1 MRITKVNVK
10 DGGRNK
16 MVLIHRKTTGAQ
28 LVYSEQAISNETNNI
43 LPQKKLDSFDLS
55 ILNKTIIR
63 FETAKKQK
71 LNLDQYKD
79 IEKIFRYPKQ
89 NLPNKI
95 KAEEIL
101 PFLNHKFQQ
110 TVKFWKD
117 GKEESFNLTQLI
129 MDAVNAQDRRL
140 LQPYYDWKATY
151 IQTKSDLLKKSIAHN
166 RIDLTDNMSKR
177 KKALQKWEND
187 FTTTGSID
195 LSSYHKRYMLDVLCT
210 ALQKVKPVVDER
222 GKMNSNAYHRD
233 LKKTLQNHQPAIFG
247 TRENPNETNRND
259 EQFSI
264 FHLEVVKYLEH
275 YFPIKTSK
283 RRNTADD
290 IAHYLKADTLKSTV
304 QKQLI
309 NAIRANIIQQGKTN
323 HHALKADTT
332 SNDLIRIKTNEA
344 FVMNLISTC
353 AFAANNIRNIVD
365 NEQTGDVLGKREFRS
380 SIAEPR
386 INTQLYSFFFGEKLS
401 TNEADKKTQL
411 WAIRGAVQ
419 QIRNNVNHYKK
430 DALNTI
436 FKINNF
442 ENPTTT
448 DPKQQTNYTDTIY
461 KTLFDKELESIP
473 EAFAQQLKTGGALS
487 YYTLEDLR
495 TLLTTFQ
502 FSLCRSTIPFA
513 PGFKKVLNGGI
524 NYQNAEE
531 KEDFYNLELRSYLS
545 KKSKENFAEEA
556 YNAHYFLLKLIY
568 NNLFLPK
575 FTTDIKAFAEAVIFV
590 QVQNKKQAEKSKRP
604 KAYAFEA
611 VRPMTKTDTIADY
624 MAYVQS
630 ELMQEH
636 NKKEEKVTDETRINF
651 EKFVL
656 QVFIKGFDSFLRAKE
671 FDFVQLPQPQL
682 TATDSNQQKADKLNA
697 LEKAITAHCKLT
709 PQYAKTDDDTHIAF
723 YVFGKLLDA
732 GHLSNLRNELIKFR
746 ESVNEFKFQHL
757 LEIIEICL
765 LSADVVPTDY
775 RKLYPTAAD
784 CLARL
789 TPFIEKGADINNWND
804 LYVQTDKQT
813 PVVHGGIELSVKY
826 GTTALLEQ
834 LIGSNPKF
842 RITEDNFTKWNNQ
855 KETIAEELNKHTKL
869 HQEWVEAKEKD
880 DKEKA
885 ERVKNKSNFV
895 RKFIAKEEVNYLNN
909 CIAINNY
916 NWLDNKLHFVHL
928 NHLHHLTIEIL
939 GRMAGFV
946 ALWERDFQYFTNQQ
960 ISDEFELKGFINLH
974 KVYKQLNEVPQKKI
988 KEIQDI
994 KNKISQKNGNK
1005 IDESVRNILIQFIS
1019 SKRNYYNKAYLHVNG
1034 DEVKEK
1040 QVYDIRNHIAHF
1052 NYLTKNAA
1060 DFSLIELINKLR
1072 DLLHYDRKLK
1082 NAVSKAFID
1091 LFDKHGMILKLKL
1104 NAAHQLEVES
1114 IEPKKLYHLGSSP
1127 KDKPEYQYTTN
1138 QVMTVYC
1145 SMCRSLLEMK
1155 K

>member
-71 LNLDQYKD
+71 LNLDQYKVV
-79 IEKIFRYPKQ
+79 ENIFRYPKQ
-89 NLPNKI
+89 NLPNHI

-101 PFLNHKFQQ
+101 PFLNHKFQE
-110 TVKFWKD
+110 TVKYWKN
-117 GKEESFNLTQLI
+117 GKQEQFSLTQLI
-129 MDAVNAQDRRL
+129 VDAVATQDKRK
-140 LQPYYDWKATY
+140 LQPYYDWKAAY
-151 IQTKSDLLKKSIAHN
+151 IQTKSDLLKKSITHN

-195 LSSYHKRYMLDVLCT
+195 LSSYHKRYMMDALCS
-210 ALQKVKPVVDER
+210 AFQKVKPVVDER
-222 GKMNSNAYHRD
+222 GKINSNAYHRD
-233 LKKTLQNHQPAIFG
+233 LKKALQNHQPAIFG

-259 EQFSI
+259 EQFAI

-365 NEQTGDVLGKREFRS
+365 NEQTGDVLTKGDFIKSLLKNSAS
-380 SIAEPR
+380 S
-386 INTQLYSFFFGEKLS
+386 QLYSFFFGEKLS

-448 DPKQQTNYTDTIY
+448 DPKQQTNYSDSIY
-461 KTLFDKELESIP
+461 KTLFIKELESIP

-487 YYTLEDLR
+487 YYTLEDLQ

-524 NYQNAEE
+524 NYQNAAKDET
-531 KEDFYNLELRSYLS
+531 FYELMLERYLR
-545 KKSKENFAEEA
+545 KENFAEEA
-556 YNAHYFLLKLIY
+556 YNARYFLLKLIY

-575 FTTDIKAFAEAVIFV
+575 FTTDIKAFAEAVTFV
-590 QVQNKKQAEKSKRP
+590 QSQNKKQAENSRRP

-630 ELMQEH
+630 ELMQEQ
-636 NKKEEKVTDETRINF
+636 NKKEEKGTDETRINF

-697 LEKAITAHCKLT
+697 LEKAITANCKLT
-709 PQYAKTDDDTHIAF
+709 LQYAKTDDATHIAF

-746 ESVNEFKFQHL
+746 ESVNEFKFHHL

-789 TPFIEKGADINNWND
+789 TPFIEEGADISNWSD

-834 LIGSNPKF
+834 LIASNPKF
-842 RITEDNFTKWNNQ
+842 RITEDNFTKWNKQ

-869 HQEWVEAKEKD
+869 HEEWVEAKEKD
-880 DKEKA
+880 DKEIAK
-885 ERVKNKSNFV
+885 RVKNKSNFV

-909 CIAINNY
+909 CIEINNY

-946 ALWERDFQYFTNQQ
+946 ALWERDFQYMDKQRA
-960 ISDEFELKGFINLH
+960 IS
-974 KVYKQLNEVPQKKI
+974 
-988 KEIQDI
+988 
-994 KNKISQKNGNK
+994 
-1005 IDESVRNILIQFIS
+1005 
-1019 SKRNYYNKAYLHVNG
+1019 NG
-1034 DEVKEK
+1034 DTPLDFSHGIPKFNSDK
-1040 QVYDIRNHIAHF
+1040 DKDIENYFKGIMLCSDYRDKRNHIAHF
-1052 NYLTKNAA
+1052 NYLSTNAGKY
-1060 DFSLIELINKLR
+1060 SLIELINKLR

-1145 SMCRSLLEMK
+1145 TMCRSLLEMK
-1155 K
+1155 KS

>member
-1 MRITKVNVK
+1 MKITKVKVK
-10 DGGRNK
+10 DGGKDK

-101 PFLNHKFQQ
+101 PFLNHKFQE
-110 TVKFWKD
+110 TVKYWKN
-117 GKEESFNLTQLI
+117 GKQEQFSLTQLI
-129 MDAVNAQDRRL
+129 IDAVNAQDRRL
-140 LQPYYDWKATY
+140 LQPYYDWKAAY

-195 LSSYHKRYMLDVLCT
+195 LSSYHKRYMMDVLCS
-210 ALQKVKPVVDER
+210 ALQKVKPVVDDR
-222 GKMNSNAYHRD
+222 GKINSNAYHRD

-247 TRENPNETNRND
+247 TREEPNETNRND

-290 IAHYLKADTLKSTV
+290 ITHYLKADTLKSTV
-304 QKQLI
+304 EKQLI

-365 NEQTGDVLGKREFRS
+365 NEQTDDILGKREFRT

-436 FKINNF
+436 FKINDF

-448 DPKQQTNYTDTIY
+448 DPKQQTNYPDTIY
-461 KTLFDKELESIP
+461 KTLFNKELESIP

-524 NYQNAEE
+524 NYQNAAKDET
-531 KEDFYNLELRSYLS
+531 FYELMLERYLR
-545 KKSKENFAEEA
+545 KENFAEEA
-556 YNAHYFLLKLIY
+556 YNARYFLLKLIY

-575 FTTDIKAFAEAVIFV
+575 FTTDIKAFAEAVTFV

-630 ELMQEH
+630 ELMQEQ

-656 QVFIKGFDSFLRAKE
+656 QVFIKGFDSFLWAKE

-697 LEKAITAHCKLT
+697 LEKAITANCKLT
-709 PQYAKTDDDTHIAF
+709 PQYAKTDDATHIAF

-746 ESVNEFKFQHL
+746 ESVNEFKFHHL

-765 LSADVVPTDY
+765 LSADAVPTDY

-789 TPFIEKGADINNWND
+789 TPFIEEGANISNWSD

-834 LIGSNPKF
+834 LIVSNPKF

-855 KETIAEELNKHTKL
+855 KEAIAEELNKHTKL

-880 DKEKA
+880 DKEIAK
-885 ERVKNKSNFV
+885 RVKNKSNFV

-946 ALWERDFQYFTNQQ
+946 ALWERDFQYMDKQRAISNGNTPLDFSHG
-960 ISDEFELKGFINLH
+960 IPRFKSDE
-974 KVYKQLNEVPQKKI
+974 
-988 KEIQDI
+988 D
-994 KNKISQKNGNK
+994 KNI
-1005 IDESVRNILIQFIS
+1005 E
-1019 SKRNYYNKAYLHVNG
+1019 NYFKSIMLCSDYRDK
-1034 DEVKEK
+1034 
-1040 QVYDIRNHIAHF
+1040 RNHIAHF
-1052 NYLTKNAA
+1052 NYLSTNAGKY
-1060 DFSLIELINKLR
+1060 SLIELINKLR

-1114 IEPKKLYHLGSSP
+1114 IEPKKLYHLGSKP

-1145 SMCRSLLEMK
+1145 SMCRALLEMK